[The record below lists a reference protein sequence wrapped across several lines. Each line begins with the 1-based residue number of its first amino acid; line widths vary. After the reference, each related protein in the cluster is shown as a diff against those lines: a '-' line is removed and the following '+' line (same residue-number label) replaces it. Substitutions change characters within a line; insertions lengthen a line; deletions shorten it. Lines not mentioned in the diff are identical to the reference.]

1 MNNYDEYQRFMRY
14 RSGYYSF
21 FLITFLLLVNYFVTE
36 VKGFQWAEDGSVEN
50 LFIILIPVTFMN
62 IANTWQGAHF
72 NRKEKP
78 WRSNIIELA
87 LGMLYVL
94 FALSSGSMQDKG
106 LLYDGKLTYGA
117 AQFMLGLM
125 WISIPITYFIRKLWD
140 KQTND

>member
-1 MNNYDEYQRFMRY
+1 MNNYDEYQHFIRY
-14 RSGYYSF
+14 RNGYHSF
-21 FLITFLLLVNYFVTE
+21 FLIVVLLLVNFLLTQT
-36 VKGFQWAEDGSVEN
+36 KGLHWAEDGSVEL

-78 WRSNIIELA
+78 WRSNIIVLA

-106 LLYDGKLTYGA
+106 LLYDGKLTFVA
-117 AQFMLGLM
+117 AQSMLGLT
-125 WISIPITYFIRKLWD
+125 WIAIPATYFVRKLWD
-140 KQTND
+140 KHLVD

>member
-14 RSGYYSF
+14 RSSYYSF
-21 FLITFLLLVNYFVTE
+21 FLITLLLLVNYFVTE
-36 VKGFQWAEDGSVEN
+36 VKGFQWAEDGSVEL

-78 WRSNIIELA
+78 WRSNIIVLA

-94 FALSSGSMQDKG
+94 LALSSESMQDKG
-106 LLYDGKLTYGA
+106 LLYDGKLTFVA
-117 AQFMLGLM
+117 AQSMLGLT
-125 WISIPITYFIRKLWD
+125 WIAIPATYFVRKLWD
-140 KQTND
+140 KHLVD